1 MTTQE
6 LSDLFEELVDYL
18 TLMRQASGE
27 DNGESRLI
35 DQLERAQEFLRK
47 RKEET

>member
-6 LSDLFEELVDYL
+6 LSDLIEEFIDYL
-18 TLMRQASGE
+18 TLMRRASGE

-35 DQLERAQEFLRK
+35 DQLERAHEFLRK
-47 RKEET
+47 RTDQT